1 MKLGSLFD
9 GSGTCPLAA
18 SAVGIIPAWASEIEP
33 FPRAVTQ
40 SRFPKMAHLED
51 ITKLDGGKIEP
62 VDVVT
67 FGSPCQ
73 NLSIAGNRQG
83 LEGEESSLFLEAVRI
98 IKEMRI
104 ATNGKY
110 PQIAMWENVTGAFS
124 SNKGSDFNRVVE
136 ELCKIC
142 DPDADV
148 PRPANG
154 RWGKAGLYMGDHY
167 SLAWRQ
173 LDAQYWGVAQRR
185 KRIFLILDLG
195 GQCAGEI
202 LFKREGLRRDFTAVR
217 RTGQAPRRA
226 AGDRLEEHDSC
237 YAVESHP
244 QDKRV
249 SLSGD
254 NIVQTLAGRM
264 GTGGGNV
271 PLIICRATAQ
281 GHAESCEDL
290 APTVTAA
297 AGMSGNNQPIVTV
310 PVSFSQKS
318 YDKYENDGVAPTLKA
333 KGGSYGGTEAL
344 MAIPYTLKIR
354 GGCDGG
360 KGALI
365 QEDKSAT
372 LACNNDQSLF
382 VPYSTEDGILY
393 LVRKLTPTECASLQ
407 GFEKD
412 WCALVE
418 HKDAPEYKMWGN
430 GMAFPCVLY
439 VMEGIA
445 EVLQRR
451 YLEALF
457 GGSDTNTG

>member
-33 FPRAVTQ
+33 FPKAVTQ
-40 SRFPKMAHLED
+40 SRFPKMAHIGD

-333 KGGSYGGTEAL
+333 KGGSYGGGTEAL

-360 KGALI
+360 GRA
-365 QEDKSAT
+365 
-372 LACNNDQSLF
+372 
-382 VPYSTEDGILY
+382 
-393 LVRKLTPTECASLQ
+393 
-407 GFEKD
+407 
-412 WCALVE
+412 
-418 HKDAPEYKMWGN
+418 H
-430 GMAFPCVLY
+430 
-439 VMEGIA
+439 
-445 EVLQRR
+445 
-451 YLEALF
+451 
-457 GGSDTNTG
+457 